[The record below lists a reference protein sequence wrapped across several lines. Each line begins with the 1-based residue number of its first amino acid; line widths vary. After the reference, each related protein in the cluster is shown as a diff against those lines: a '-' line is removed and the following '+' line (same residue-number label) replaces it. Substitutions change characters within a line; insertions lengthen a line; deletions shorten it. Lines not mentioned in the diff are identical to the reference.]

1 MREVNDASHA
11 TGHVTGMGKPV
22 GLLRVKKV
30 SELLGVSIG
39 TVWGLSRNDPTF
51 PKPVKITSNCT
62 GWKASEVFD
71 WIESR
76 ERIALCGGAN
86 D

>member
-1 MREVNDASHA
+1 MEEFEELGVLGD
-11 TGHVTGMGKPV
+11 KPL
-22 GLLRVKKV
+22 GFLRLKTMCD
-30 SELLGVSIG
+30 LLGLSKS

-62 GWKASEVFD
+62 GWKASEVYD

-76 ERIALCGGAN
+76 ERVDLRGGAN
-86 D
+86 G